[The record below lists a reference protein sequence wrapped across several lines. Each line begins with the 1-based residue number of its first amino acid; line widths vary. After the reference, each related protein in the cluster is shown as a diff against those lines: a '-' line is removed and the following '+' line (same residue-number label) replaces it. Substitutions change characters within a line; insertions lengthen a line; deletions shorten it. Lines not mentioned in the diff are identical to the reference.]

1 MEHKNENREGSEG
14 ISASCPAR
22 KGKMNMNAGTILVLL
37 VLLCIVG
44 LVVGNVVKDKLA
56 GKPCAS
62 SSGYCSCCH
71 GAAEQK
77 IK

>member
-1 MEHKNENREGSEG
+1 MEHKNENREGCEG

-44 LVVGNVVKDKLA
+44 LVVRKIVKDKKA
-56 GKPCAS
+56 GKTCGS
-62 SSGYCSCCH
+62 CSGNCSCCH
-71 GAAEQK
+71 GAAEQE